1 MDLSS
6 LFGAP
11 PISLDDL
18 GFIEKSAPEIIVWA
32 APVMFFFAILEYY
45 ISKKQ
50 NHDFYESKETMGSVL
65 VGLGN
70 VLISFLIK
78 AALLLVVVVV
88 YNLVPWRM
96 HLNWWTFI
104 PAYIFWDFC
113 SYWAHR
119 VSHSQRFWW
128 ATHIVHHSGEKYNLT
143 VSFRLSWV
151 QHIKIIFF
159 VPAMLIG
166 FHPIIIFVTNQIAV
180 LFQFWVHTEYIRRL
194 HPAIEYIF
202 ATPSNHRVHHGSQ
215 EQYID
220 RNFGATF
227 IIWDRIFGTY
237 EPEGEKVAYGLT
249 TNIEHKA
256 NPLHINFHEYKEIW
270 KDVKAADTFGE
281 KLYAIF
287 GSPIKIDQAK
297 KRKAAMALEKEKEVN
312 KPAKTYQN
320 SIKDLSL
327 EGSASK

>member
-1 MDLSS
+1 MDPVS

-11 PISLDDL
+11 TISLDDL

-32 APVMFFFAILEYY
+32 APVMFLFAILEYY

-50 NHDFYESKETMGSVL
+50 NHGFYESKETMGSVL
-65 VGLGN
+65 VGVGN
-70 VLISFLIK
+70 VIISFLIK
-78 AALLLVVVVV
+78 AALLLVVVVI

-96 HLNWWTFI
+96 QLNWWTFI

-119 VSHSQRFWW
+119 VSHNQRFWW

-159 VPAMLIG
+159 VPAMFIG

-180 LFQFWVHTEYIRRL
+180 LFQFWVHTEYIRKL
-194 HPAIEYIF
+194 HPAIEYVF

-227 IIWDRIFGTY
+227 VLWDRIFGTY

-249 TNIEHKA
+249 TNIENKA
-256 NPLHINFHEYKEIW
+256 NPLHINFHEYREIW
-270 KDVKAADTFGE
+270 KDVKEADTFGE
-281 KLYAIF
+281 KMYAIF

-297 KRKAAMALEKEKEVN
+297 KRKAALALEKEKSVEKQTN
-312 KPAKTYQN
+312 TYQN
-320 SIKDLSL
+320 GIKNLSL
-327 EGSASK
+327 ETASRK

>member
-1 MDLSS
+1 M
-6 LFGAP
+6 
-11 PISLDDL
+11 
-18 GFIEKSAPEIIVWA
+18 
-32 APVMFFFAILEYY
+32 
-45 ISKKQ
+45 
-50 NHDFYESKETMGSVL
+50 
-65 VGLGN
+65 
-70 VLISFLIK
+70 
-78 AALLLVVVVV
+78 
-88 YNLVPWRM
+88 
-96 HLNWWTFI
+96 
-104 PAYIFWDFC
+104 
-113 SYWAHR
+113 
-119 VSHSQRFWW
+119 
-128 ATHIVHHSGEKYNLT
+128 
-143 VSFRLSWV
+143 
-151 QHIKIIFF
+151 
-159 VPAMLIG
+159 
-166 FHPIIIFVTNQIAV
+166 TNQIAV
-180 LFQFWVHTEYIRRL
+180 LFQFWVHTEYIRKL

-270 KDVKAADTFGE
+270 KDVKEADTFGE

-297 KRKAAMALEKEKEVN
+297 KRKAALALEKEKSSA
-312 KPAKTYQN
+312 KPASTYQN
-320 SIKDLSL
+320 TIKDLSL

>member
-1 MDLSS
+1 MTLSN

-32 APVMFFFAILEYY
+32 APIMFFFAILEYV
-45 ISKKQ
+45 ISKRQ
-50 NHDFYESKETMGSVL
+50 NHDYYETKETIGSVL
-65 VGLGN
+65 VGIGN
-70 VLISFLIK
+70 VIISFLIK
-78 AALLLVVVVV
+78 AGLLLVVVLI

-96 HLNWWTFI
+96 ELNWWTFL
-104 PAYIFWDFC
+104 PAYIIWDFC

-119 VSHSQRFWW
+119 VSHGQRFWW

-159 VPAMLIG
+159 VPAMFLG

-180 LFQFWVHTEYIRRL
+180 LFQFWVHTEYIGKL

-227 IIWDRIFGTY
+227 ILWDRIFGTY
-237 EPEGEKVAYGLT
+237 EPEGERVNYGLT
-249 TNIEHKA
+249 TNIDHKA

-270 KDVKAADTFGE
+270 KDVKNAKTWKD
-281 KLYAIF
+281 KLFMVF
-287 GSPIKIDQAK
+287 GSPIKIDRMK
-297 KRKAAMALEKEKEVN
+297 KAMAKEEKTFK
-312 KPAKTYQN
+312 AQAQRTLA
-320 SIKDLSL
+320 LSK
-327 EGSASK
+327 SA

>member
-78 AALLLVVVVV
+78 AALLLVVVVI

-270 KDVKAADTFGE
+270 KDVKEADTFGE

-297 KRKAAMALEKEKEVN
+297 KRKAALALEKEEPAA
-312 KPAKTYQN
+312 KPASTYQN
-320 SIKDLSL
+320 TIKDLSL
-327 EGSASK
+327 EGSARK